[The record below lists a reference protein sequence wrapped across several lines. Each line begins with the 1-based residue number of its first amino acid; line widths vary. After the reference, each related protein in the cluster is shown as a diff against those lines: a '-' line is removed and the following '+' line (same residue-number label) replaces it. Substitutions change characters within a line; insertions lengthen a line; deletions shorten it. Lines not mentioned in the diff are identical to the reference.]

1 MDLMYKLAQK
11 TGQLRLWVK
20 NMQLYSCL

>member
-1 MDLMYKLAQK
+1 MDLMYRLPQK
-11 TGQLRLWVK
+11 TGQLPLWVK